1 MIVKLHLPKGPTA
14 ARDREVMCG
23 EVRWWWERGMGYADM
38 TAEQA
43 CHDTYMMN
51 EHALCMLHAGSV
63 MGLMHAGGGGG
74 SGGPPDLLLRFQKV
88 TPSGSPRR
96 GHLGR
101 PRITCARA
109 GRWVKRL
116 PKVGR

>member
-1 MIVKLHLPKGPTA
+1 
-14 ARDREVMCG
+14 
-23 EVRWWWERGMGYADM
+23 
-38 TAEQA
+38 
-43 CHDTYMMN
+43 MMN
-51 EHALCMLHAGSV
+51 EHALCMLYAGSV
-63 MGLMHAGGGGG
+63 MGAVHTGGKEGL
-74 SGGPPDLLLRFQKV
+74 GGPPVLHLSFQKM

-109 GRWVKRL
+109 SGWVKRL